1 MIPLIQLFHLPTV
14 FYRRLNSIVGC
25 AIVLWLLLLSHIVR
39 ADNPVVNRLAIK
51 TDQQIAHLQMQI
63 DVMNKHIKQLEKR
76 LNACLP
82 AKPGNT
88 TVNYTKN
95 NPAKNTAVKKLA
107 VTPSAPLIVVQPK
120 QKKTIFEEVGHIRKN
135 WEKLHRGLSKAE
147 LRQLLGEPASK
158 FKFNREILWYYK
170 YKGLGVG
177 SVMLDSDGKVSE
189 WQTPPFGL

>member
-1 MIPLIQLFHLPTV
+1 
-14 FYRRLNSIVGC
+14 
-25 AIVLWLLLLSHIVR
+25 
-39 ADNPVVNRLAIK
+39 
-51 TDQQIAHLQMQI
+51 MQI

-76 LNACLP
+76 LNACLS

-88 TVNYTKN
+88 TVNHIKN
-95 NPAKNTAVKKLA
+95 NPEKNTAVKKLA

-135 WEKLHRGLSKAE
+135 WEKLHRGLSTAE
-147 LRQLLGEPASK
+147 LQQLLGEPASK
-158 FKFNREILWYYK
+158 FRFNREILWYYK